1 MKYDR
6 FEQLPVWQAGVEL
19 AVQVYELTARPEFK
33 NRYSLRDQIER
44 AAVSVSN
51 NIAEG
56 FERGTTQELL
66 TFLYIARGSAGEVR
80 SMLCLLERIPAF
92 ADLKSEIP
100 HLKPDASDLQPKA
113 SGVSHPNPDASDLQ
127 PKASG
132 VSHPNPDASDLQP
145 KVSGVSDPNPNASD
159 LQPKASGVSN
169 LKSEI
174 SNLKSLAES
183 ISRQLRAWADSLQN
197 SGIKGQRYLTD
208 KARRTDQAKRERDE
222 FLQTLEQI
230 RQSGSNPARPVA
242 ATKVAARDE

>member
-1 MKYDR
+1 VKYER
-6 FEQLPVWQAGVEL
+6 FEQLPVWQAGIEL
-19 AVQVYELTARPEFK
+19 AVQVYALNAKPEFK

-56 FERGTTQELL
+56 FERGTTQELI

-80 SMLCLLERIPAF
+80 SMLCLFERVPAF
-92 ADLKSEIP
+92 ADLKS
-100 HLKPDASDLQPKA
+100 
-113 SGVSHPNPDASDLQ
+113 GVSNLPSEIKSD
-127 PKASG
+127 S
-132 VSHPNPDASDLQP
+132 
-145 KVSGVSDPNPNASD
+145 
-159 LQPKASGVSN
+159 VSN

-208 KARRTDQAKRERDE
+208 KARKTDQAKRERDE
-222 FLQTLEQI
+222 FLRTLDQI
-230 RQSGSNPARPVA
+230 RQGGSKN
-242 ATKVAARDE
+242 